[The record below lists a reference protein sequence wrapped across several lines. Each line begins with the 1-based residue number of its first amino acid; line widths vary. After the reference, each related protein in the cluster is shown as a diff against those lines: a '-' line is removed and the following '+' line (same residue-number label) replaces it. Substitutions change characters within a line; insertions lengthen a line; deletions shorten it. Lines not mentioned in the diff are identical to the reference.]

1 MTQLTKEDLAE
12 KRKARQRR
20 KVGAEMEKRQ
30 TIRYACICEF
40 EPRTFHNMK
49 GEAIFDRLTHRNKT
63 TGGEL
68 TCFTSSGNPTKER
81 SSSEPSS
88 AEMRSDDTGQTWLDM
103 YSQYPFLES
112 KKVGD

>member
-1 MTQLTKEDLAE
+1 MSRCNRDARDEAKESWLSGRKHLTANEAIGNDSGV
-12 KRKARQRR
+12 RISHSPQ
-20 KVGAEMEKRQ
+20 
-30 TIRYACICEF
+30 
-40 EPRTFHNMK
+40 MK
-49 GEAIFDRLTHRNKT
+49 GEAIFDILTHRNKT

-88 AEMRSDDTGQTWLDM
+88 AEMRRDDTGQTWLDM
-103 YSQYPFLES
+103 YSQYPFIES